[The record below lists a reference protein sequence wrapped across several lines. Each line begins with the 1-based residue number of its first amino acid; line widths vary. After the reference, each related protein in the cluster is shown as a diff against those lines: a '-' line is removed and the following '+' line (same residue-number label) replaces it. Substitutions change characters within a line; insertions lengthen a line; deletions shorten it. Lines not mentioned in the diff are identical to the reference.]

1 MKILVIDACK
11 ISRTIVAECASVLG
25 HEIYHAATGKEGLA
39 FAKENHLDLMFMD
52 ADMSDLNSL
61 VATKAI
67 RAFKKDDWFPIIFLA
82 TKSDTEFYTSAMLAG
97 ADAYL
102 QKPINPSYLQLQITA
117 MERIC
122 LMRSRLQ
129 GQKKL
134 ILANEHLTKL
144 AMFDQ
149 LTGLPNRRHFEE
161 TLNREFNL
169 AKRDKASLTI
179 LMCDIDFFKVYND
192 KYGHQEGDK
201 CLKKIADAIDEVLTR
216 PADLASRYGGEE
228 FVVILP
234 RTDMSGGLKVAEKI
248 RYSVYEKNIAL
259 LGSKDH
265 LRVTLSLGL
274 ANYNGQYRNTDELL
288 KAADDA
294 LYKSKKN
301 GKNRVEAAL

>member
-1 MKILVIDACK
+1 MP
-11 ISRTIVAECASVLG
+11 
-25 HEIYHAATGKEGLA
+25 
-39 FAKENHLDLMFMD
+39 
-52 ADMSDLNSL
+52 DLNGF

-67 RAFKKDDWFPIIFLA
+67 RAFKKEDWVPIIFI
-82 TKSDTEFYTSAMLAG
+82 TSRSDAEFYSNGMLVG
-97 ADAYL
+97 VDAFL
-102 QKPINPSYLQLQITA
+102 LKPINQSYLQLQITA

-122 LMRSRLQ
+122 LMRNKLQ

-134 ILANEHLTKL
+134 IMANEHLTKL

-161 TLNREFNL
+161 TLNREFSL
-169 AKRDKASLTI
+169 AKRDKASLSI

-192 KYGHQEGDK
+192 KFGHQEGDK
-201 CLKKIADAIDEVLTR
+201 CLKRIAEAIDEVLTR

-234 RTDMSGGLKVAEKI
+234 RTDTAGGLKVAEKI
-248 RYSVYEKNIAL
+248 RQSVYEKNIPL
-259 LGSKDH
+259 LGGKGD

-274 ANYNGQYRNTDELL
+274 ANYSGQYKSVEELI

-294 LYKSKKN
+294 LYKGKKN
-301 GKNRVEAAL
+301 GRNRVEKA

>member
-11 ISRTIVAECASVLG
+11 ISRTIVAESALVLG
-25 HEIYHAATGKEGLA
+25 HEIYHAATGREGLA
-39 FAKENHLDLMFMD
+39 FAKENNIDLMFMD
-52 ADMSDLNSL
+52 ADMTDLNSL

-67 RAFKKDDWFPIIFLA
+67 RAFKKEDWFPIIFLSN
-82 TKSDTEFYTSAMLAG
+82 KSDTDFYTHAMLAG

-129 GQKKL
+129 GHKKL
-134 ILANEHLTKL
+134 IVANEHLTKL

-169 AKRDKASLTI
+169 AKRDKATLTI
-179 LMCDIDFFKVYND
+179 LVCDIDFFKVYND

-228 FVVILP
+228 FIVILP
-234 RTDMSGGLKVAEKI
+234 RTDLAGGLKVAEKI
-248 RYSVYEKNIAL
+248 RQSVYDKNIAL
-259 LGSKDH
+259 LGSKGE

-274 ANYNGQYRNTDELL
+274 ANYTGQYTNTDELI

-301 GKNRVEAAL
+301 GRNRVEKA